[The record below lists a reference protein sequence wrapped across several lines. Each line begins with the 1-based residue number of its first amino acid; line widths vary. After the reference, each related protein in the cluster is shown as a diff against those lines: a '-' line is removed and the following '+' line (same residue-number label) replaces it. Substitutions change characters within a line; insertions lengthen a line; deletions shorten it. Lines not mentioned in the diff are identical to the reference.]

1 MNISKEEIKL
11 LAKKILY
18 KRGNVV
24 WIDFGFSIGSE
35 FGGMHPAIILK
46 TFWNDLFVLPVTSKK
61 RIVYVKREKDLS
73 FTIQDMLKVY
83 YGKSDYAKYD
93 N

>member
-11 LAKKILY
+11 LAKKILF

-24 WIDFGFSIGSE
+24 WIDFEFSIGSE

-46 TFWNDLFVLPVTSKK
+46 KFWNDLFVLPVSSKK
-61 RIVYVKREKDLS
+61 RIEYVKREKDLYENK
-73 FTIQDMLKVY
+73 I
-83 YGKSDYAKYD
+83 
-93 N
+93 